1 MRLSSILSFVGFA
14 TLLAATYCPLLRV
27 FHVKSFNVHG
37 MSPSYGLVLLL
48 VAVIGIIVSFLNQA
62 KIMRATAWISLV
74 LVVLLLIAAIFKIN
88 GEFKFIPFHSIE
100 KFFKGQLK
108 FQWGWY
114 VMFAG
119 PVLALIG
126 ALSGRPKVFIPAAT
140 DPAAV
145 N

>member
-14 TLLAATYCPLLRV
+14 LLFVATYCPLLRV
-27 FHVKSFNVHG
+27 FHVTSWNIYKLNQ
-37 MSPSYGLVLLL
+37 PYGLVLLL
-48 VAVIGIIVSFLNQA
+48 VAVVGIIVSFLNQA
-62 KIMRATAWISLV
+62 KIMRIAAWLSLV
-74 LVVLLLIAAIFKIN
+74 LVLLLLLAAIFKVN
-88 GEFKFIPFHSIE
+88 SAFSFIPFKGVN
-100 KFFKGQLK
+100 KFLTSQLK

-126 ALSGRPKVFIPAAT
+126 ALSSKPKVFIPTAT
-140 DPAAV
+140 DTTAV

>member
-14 TLLAATYCPLLRV
+14 LLFAATYCPLLRV
-27 FHVKSFNVHG
+27 FHVTSWNIYKLNQ
-37 MSPSYGLVLLL
+37 PYGLVLLL

-62 KIMRATAWISLV
+62 KIMRIAAWLSVV
-74 LVVLLLIAAIFKIN
+74 LVVLLLVAAIMKVNSAFS
-88 GEFKFIPFHSIE
+88 FIPF
-100 KFFKGQLK
+100 KGVNRFLTSQLK

-119 PVLALIG
+119 PALALIG
-126 ALSGRPKVFIPAAT
+126 ALSSGPKAFIPTTT
-140 DPAAV
+140 DSTIV

>member
-14 TLLAATYCPLLRV
+14 LLFAATYCPLLRV
-27 FHVKSFNVHG
+27 FHVTSWNIYKLNQ
-37 MSPSYGLVLLL
+37 PYGLVLLL

-62 KIMRATAWISLV
+62 KIMRVAAWLSV
-74 LVVLLLIAAIFKIN
+74 ALVVLLLGAAIMKVNSAFS
-88 GEFKFIPFHSIE
+88 FIPFKGIN
-100 KFFKGQLK
+100 KFLTSQLK

-126 ALSGRPKVFIPAAT
+126 ALSGKPKTFISAAADT
-140 DPAAV
+140 ATA

>member
-14 TLLAATYCPLLRV
+14 LLFAATYCPLLRV
-27 FHVKSFNVHG
+27 FHVTSWNIYKLNQ
-37 MSPSYGLVLLL
+37 PYGLVLLL

-62 KIMRATAWISLV
+62 KIIRVAAWLSVV
-74 LVVLLLIAAIFKIN
+74 LVILLLVAAIMKVNSAFS
-88 GEFKFIPFHSIE
+88 FIPFKGVN
-100 KFFKGQLK
+100 KFLTSQLK

-126 ALSGRPKVFIPAAT
+126 ALSGKPKTFIPTTTDTAT
-140 DPAAV
+140 A